1 MPARSVLYLHAKPG
15 QRAALVDTFVR
26 IDVLGHAMAQE
37 GCLSVEVQVPPDE
50 DGPLLVTALW
60 RRREDYD
67 GWLANP
73 WRAEST
79 AEIAPHIADDQPVGV
94 VYDVVLAAGSAEAV
108 AALADPRHPP
118 IEKRTEGEA

>member
-15 QRAALVDTFVR
+15 QRAALVETFAR
-26 IDVLGHAMAQE
+26 IDVLGHALQQE
-37 GCLSVEVQVPPDE
+37 GCLGVEVQVPPDE

-79 AEIAPHIADDQPVGV
+79 AKLAPYISDEQPVGV
-94 VYDVVLAAGSAEAV
+94 VYDVVLAAGSPEA
-108 AALADPRHPP
+108 ATALAEIKTPLGQRA
-118 IEKRTEGEA
+118 EGGA

>member
-1 MPARSVLYLHAKPG
+1 VPARSVLYLHPKPG
-15 QRAALVDTFVR
+15 QRAALVETFAR
-26 IDVLGHAMAQE
+26 IDVPGHAMRQE
-37 GCLSVEVQVPPDE
+37 GCLGVEVQVPPDA

-79 AEIAPHIADDQPVGV
+79 AEIAPFIADEQPVGV
-94 VYDVVLAAGSAEAV
+94 VYDVVLAAGSPEAASAL
-108 AALADPRHPP
+108 AALRSAFGQRA
-118 IEKRTEGEA
+118 EGGA

>member
-1 MPARSVLYLHAKPG
+1 MPARSVLYLHPKPG
-15 QRAALVDTFVR
+15 QRAVLVETFVR
-26 IDVLGHAMAQE
+26 IDVLGHAMQQQ
-37 GCLSVEVQVPPDE
+37 GCLGVEVQVPPDE

-79 AEIAPHIADDQPVGV
+79 AAIAPHISDEQPVGV
-94 VYDVVLAAGSAEAV
+94 VYDVVLAAGSPEA
-108 AALADPRHPP
+108 ATALAE
-118 IEKRTEGEA
+118 IEKPLGQRAEGGA

>member
-1 MPARSVLYLHAKPG
+1 MYLHPKPG
-15 QRAALVDTFVR
+15 QRAALVDTFAR
-26 IDVLGHAMAQE
+26 IDVPGHAMEQE
-37 GCLSVEVQVPPDE
+37 GCLGVEVQVPPDA

-79 AEIAPHIADDQPVGV
+79 AAIAPHIADEQPVGV
-94 VYDVVLAAGSAEAV
+94 VYDVVLAAGSPKTGS
-108 AALADPRHPP
+108 ALATGMPAVGPQ
-118 IEKRTEGEA
+118 TEGGA

>member
-1 MPARSVLYLHAKPG
+1 MPARSVLYLRPRPG
-15 QRAALVDTFVR
+15 QRAALVDTFAR
-26 IDVLGHAMAQE
+26 IDVLGHAMQQE
-37 GCLSVEVQVPPDE
+37 GCLGVEVQAPPDE

-60 RRREDYD
+60 RNREDYD

-94 VYDVVLAAGSAEAV
+94 VYDVVLAAGSAEAA
-108 AALADPRHPP
+108 AALADLRRPFP
-118 IEKRTEGEA
+118 EKRTERGI

>member
-1 MPARSVLYLHAKPG
+1 VPARSVLYLHPKPG
-15 QRAALVDTFVR
+15 QRRALLETFAR
-26 IDVLGHAMAQE
+26 IDVPGHAMEQE

-50 DGPLLVTALW
+50 DGPVLVTALW

-79 AEIAPHIADDQPVGV
+79 AEIAPFIADDQPVGV
-94 VYDVVLAAGSAEAV
+94 VYEVVLAAGSAEA
-108 AALADPRHPP
+108 AIALASLPP
-118 IEKRTEGEA
+118 LTGTQPEEQA